1 MRVAICCLLLTAGLL
16 AAVPAPAEQSV
27 LPATERQAEEVAAH
41 LTGIMTTTQ
50 QAQSNSGRPDVWMT
64 TCPVRLDGDKS
75 KALYLYQEQ
84 AMSNKLNEPYR
95 QRLLRIAA
103 SADGRAVESAGFK
116 FVDAKPLAGLCAKPV
131 AERLIPPMAL
141 DGDPTCTV
149 RLVQAGDKYVGT
161 TPEGGCPS
169 NVRGAARIT
178 NEITLY
184 KEGMDTRD
192 RGFDA
197 QGNQVWG
204 AKEEPYRFR
213 RLTP

>member
-1 MRVAICCLLLTAGLL
+1 MSPARF
-16 AAVPAPAEQSV
+16 AVPLLVALYLA
-27 LPATERQAEEVAAH
+27 LPARAADVQVEEVAAR
-41 LTGIMTTTQ
+41 LSGVMATTQ
-50 QAQSNSGRPDVWMT
+50 QAQSDSARPDVRMT
-64 TCPVRLDGDKS
+64 TCSVQLEGDKS
-75 KALYLYQEQ
+75 KAIYLYQEQ

-103 SADGRAVESAGFK
+103 SADGRAVESVGFK
-116 FVDAKPLAGLCAKPV
+116 FVEAKPLAGLCAKPT
-131 AERLIPPMAL
+131 AERLIAPMTL

-149 RLVQAGDKYVGT
+149 RLVQAGDRYVGT

-204 AKEEPYRFR
+204 AQEEPYRFR

>member
-1 MRVAICCLLLTAGLL
+1 MRMVICCLLLSTGLL
-16 AAVPAPAEQSV
+16 AAVPSPAEQNA
-27 LPATERQAEEVAAH
+27 LPATERQVEEVVTR

-50 QAQSNSGRPDVWMT
+50 QAQSDAARPDVRMT
-64 TCPVRLDGDKS
+64 TCSVQLEGDKS
-75 KALYLYQEQ
+75 KAIYLYQEQ
-84 AMSNKLNEPYR
+84 TMSNNLGAPYR

-116 FVDAKPLAGLCAKPV
+116 FVEAKPLAGLCAKPA
-131 AERLIPPMAL
+131 AERLIAPMAL

-149 RLVQAGDKYVGT
+149 RLVQAGDKYMGT
-161 TPEGGCPS
+161 TPEGGCQS